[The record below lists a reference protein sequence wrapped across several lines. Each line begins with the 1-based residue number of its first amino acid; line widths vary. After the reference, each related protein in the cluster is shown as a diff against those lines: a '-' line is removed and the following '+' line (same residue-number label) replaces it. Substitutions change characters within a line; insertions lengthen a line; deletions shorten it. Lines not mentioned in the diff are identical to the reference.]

1 MSSPPTSVTVSDEA
15 AERVLGGLRP
25 PPAHWTS
32 RSRGPDIT
40 GTISNAKASPQVA
53 VVPGYGQKEDSG
65 LSTTIG
71 TLSLTSD
78 TARVEAARLH
88 VC

>member
-1 MSSPPTSVTVSDEA
+1 M
-15 AERVLGGLRP
+15 VLLDSIVEVACSQNLAP
-25 PPAHWTS
+25 IECSEW
-32 RSRGPDIT
+32 GPDIT